1 MKKISRIIGCILV
14 LGIILVGCSSG
25 KANDDKTTTVKLG
38 VVGSN
43 NEVWESVQER
53 LKKENIKLEIVEFSD
68 YTQPNAAL
76 AEKEIDLNSFQHQ
89 FFLDNYNEE
98 HQTDLVSIGNTV
110 SAPLGIY
117 SSKLKEVK
125 QIKKDSEI
133 AIPNDPTNGG
143 RALLLLQTAGLI
155 KVDPAKK
162 QLPTVNDITE
172 NKLNLK
178 ITELDAAQTART
190 LEDVAASVINSGM
203 AVDAGFSPEDDAIFL
218 EPVDET
224 SRPYVNIIVARAE
237 DKDKEIYEK
246 IVAAYQQDAT
256 KKVIE
261 ETSKGSNIPAWEKFG
276 KK

>member
-125 QIKKDSEI
+125 EIKKDSEI

-162 QLPTVNDITE
+162 Q
-172 NKLNLK
+172 
-178 ITELDAAQTART
+178 TA
-190 LEDVAASVINSGM
+190 NS
-203 AVDAGFSPEDDAIFL
+203 
-218 EPVDET
+218 
-224 SRPYVNIIVARAE
+224 
-237 DKDKEIYEK
+237 K
-246 IVAAYQQDAT
+246 
-256 KKVIE
+256 
-261 ETSKGSNIPAWEKFG
+261 
-276 KK
+276 